1 MSCKKTVSKSAVKSL
16 SICGICHK
24 EISDEDCGYLT
35 YGCEL
40 CPVWLHAKCIFCDAC
55 EDELKTI
62 FKFNRAFDVKCD
74 SCRQALKKNDS
85 SNIKVTQQIHNELN
99 KKLPQIV
106 TEVVKAYQEACQES
120 LVKDLAPFKSF
131 AEIMNEQESAIQL
144 FKDKNNQSI
153 DKIVETVSDIKQQ
166 LDKCPKEY
174 QEDDIKE
181 INSRKRKRKNL
192 LLFNLPESTNEPI
205 ADQLADDCAKFR
217 KVISDKFT
225 LTNKNIVNIF
235 RIGTKTDDKI
245 RPLLVQCDTEKTKW
259 DIIKVSKHL
268 KYFAENQESFPI
280 YVSLDY
286 TPKERQERKA
296 LIMQLNERIKNG
308 EKDLVLRG
316 NRLVKKSINH
326 PFRQT
331 AQQFSNVWAQELENI
346 EP

>member
-106 TEVVKAYQEACQES
+106 TEVVKAYQEACQEN
-120 LVKDLAPFKSF
+120 LVKDAPFKSF

-174 QEDDIKE
+174 QEDDINE
-181 INSRKRKRKNL
+181 INSRKKKIYY
-192 LLFNLPESTNEPI
+192 F
-205 ADQLADDCAKFR
+205 
-217 KVISDKFT
+217 
-225 LTNKNIVNIF
+225 LTYQNPQMN
-235 RIGTKTDDKI
+235 
-245 RPLLVQCDTEKTKW
+245 PLLINLQMTVPNLGKLYLINSPLQ
-259 DIIKVSKHL
+259 IKILSIFFV
-268 KYFAENQESFPI
+268 
-280 YVSLDY
+280 
-286 TPKERQERKA
+286 
-296 LIMQLNERIKNG
+296 
-308 EKDLVLRG
+308 LVLKRMIKLDHSWC
-316 NRLVKKSINH
+316 NATRKKPSGTLSKCQN
-326 PFRQT
+326 T
-331 AQQFSNVWAQELENI
+331 
-346 EP
+346 